1 MVSYMN
7 RIKQLREEKRMTQVR
22 LSIELGVSQ
31 ETVSAYE
38 KGKYYPTFCV
48 LVKLSEIFGAGI
60 DYIMGLT
67 DLRYATKELGKKE
80 SLVLEKFNLL
90 DEVGKEKAVSY
101 IDGLIDAY
109 K

>member
-1 MVSYMN
+1 MN

-38 KGKYYPTFCV
+38 KGKYFPTFSI
-48 LVKLSEIFGAGI
+48 LAKLSELFGVSI

-67 DLRYATKELGKKE
+67 DSRTFSKQLSEKE
-80 SLVLEKFNLL
+80 SLLIDKLRLL
-90 DEVGKEKAVSY
+90 GDVGKEKAISY

>member
-1 MVSYMN
+1 MN

-38 KGKYYPTFCV
+38 KGKYYPAFCS
-48 LVKLSEIFGAGI
+48 LAKLSEIFGVSI

-67 DLRYATKELGKKE
+67 DVRCAIGGLSEKE
-80 SLVLEKFNLL
+80 SRVIEDFRKIDELDREKVLAYISGLV
-90 DEVGKEKAVSY
+90 
-101 IDGLIDAY
+101 DA
-109 K
+109 KNDRL